1 MSNQGYQPAHETSL
15 AASPRVAPTILGRGL
30 RLGKLF
36 GFEILLDFSLLLVFG
51 LVLAN
56 LALGVLPAWHPN
68 WAVGLRWAVAVC
80 AAALFFVSILMH
92 ELSHALVS
100 RALGTPVSGI
110 TLFMFG
116 GVAHLEREPARA
128 SAELW
133 IAIVGPLTSF
143 VIGIAATLL
152 GGWFAARDAA
162 LLAEDPVA
170 FMRSVG
176 PVATLLLWLG
186 PLNVMLAVFNL
197 LPGFPLDGGHV
208 LRALLWWKTG
218 DLQKSTRWAAL
229 SGLLLS
235 WMLIFAGLSM
245 AFGVSVPFFGRGVG
259 SGLWLVLIGW
269 FLSSAARSSYSNLV
283 TRQALEH
290 VAVGDV
296 MWTHPEVVG
305 PTDSIA
311 HFVREKVL
319 HTEQQVFPVVAGDR
333 LLGAVTVTRL
343 RDVPEAAWDSTTV
356 ERVMTPP
363 AELELASPRTEV
375 SQALRLL
382 GTTDALEIPVVEG
395 PLLKGLL
402 RRQDLLRW
410 LSLHVDPVRV
420 GL

>member
-1 MSNQGYQPAHETSL
+1 MSDGD
-15 AASPRVAPTILGRGL
+15 RVTPTILGRGL

-36 GFEILLDFSLLLVFG
+36 EFEIRLDFSLIVVFG

-68 WAVGLRWAVAVC
+68 WTPGLRWAVAGC
-80 AAALFFVSILMH
+80 AAVSFFGSILLH
-92 ELSHALVS
+92 ELSHALVA

-143 VIGIAATLL
+143 AIGVLATLL
-152 GGWFAARDAA
+152 GGWLAADTSS
-162 LLAEDPVA
+162 LTEDPVA
-170 FMRSVG
+170 VMRSVG
-176 PVATLLLWLG
+176 PLATLLLWLG
-186 PLNVMLAVFNL
+186 PLNVMLALFNL

-218 DLQKSTRWAAL
+218 DLRKSTRWAAL
-229 SGLLLS
+229 SGLVLS
-235 WMLIFAGLSM
+235 WLMMFAGISM
-245 AFGVSVPFFGRGVG
+245 AFGLNVPLLGSGLG
-259 SGLWLVLIGW
+259 SGLWLLMIGW
-269 FLSSAARSSYSNLV
+269 FLSNAARSSYESLLA
-283 TRQALEH
+283 RQALEH
-290 VAVGDV
+290 VAVGEV
-296 MWTHPEVVG
+296 MWTHPEVVHRN
-305 PTDSIA
+305 DSIA

-319 HTEQQVFPVVAGDR
+319 HTEQRVFPVVDGDQ
-333 LLGAVTVTRL
+333 LLGAVNVKRL

-356 ERVMTPP
+356 EQVMTSP
-363 AELELASPRTEV
+363 AELELASPRTEAT
-375 SQALRLL
+375 QALQLL
-382 GTTDALEIPVVEG
+382 STSDTQEIPVVDG
-395 PLLKGLL
+395 LQLKGLL

-410 LSLHVDPVRV
+410 LSLHVKPVRE